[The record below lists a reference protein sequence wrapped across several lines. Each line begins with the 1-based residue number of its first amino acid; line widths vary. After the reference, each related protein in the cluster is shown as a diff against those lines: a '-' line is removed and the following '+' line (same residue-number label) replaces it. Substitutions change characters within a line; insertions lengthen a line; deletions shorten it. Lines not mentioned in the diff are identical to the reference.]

1 MLSNLYCRLKNRV
14 RSQTPIRHGHV
25 YRDTI
30 TGEQFTILTVGRWVE
45 LERHDAD
52 RRPEH
57 SVQKEKMLGAIESG
71 IVEHDHEQCSS
82 CDNQ

>member
-1 MLSNLYCRLKNRV
+1 MLSDIYRRFKHRV
-14 RSQTPIRHGHV
+14 RSPTPIRHGHV

-57 SVQKEKMLGAIESG
+57 SVQKGAMLDAIESG
-71 IVEHDHEQCSS
+71 IVEHDHEQCSL